1 MYRRSAS
8 RRSRN
13 TGNSHVAEPH
23 IYDLSSDVNSHYTL
37 PEVYSQVRAPAA
49 GSTNATKPSVNGVT
63 QPSAP
68 PLRSSSLYDVTLVD
82 NDLYH

>member
-13 TGNSHVAEPH
+13 TGNSHVEESHAYE
-23 IYDLSSDVNSHYTL
+23 LSSNVNNQYA
-37 PEVYSQVRAPAA
+37 QVRAPAA
-49 GSTNATKPSVNGVT
+49 EGSMDATKPSVNGVS

-68 PLRSSSLYDVTLVD
+68 PQRPSSLYDVTLVD
-82 NDLYH
+82 NDLYK